1 MVKRAKQLQEK
12 GPKAKQQKKE
22 ETFNDKLNSRD
33 AYQSPKKDTC
43 LQAKG
48 GETRRKKK
56 LMIPV
61 SHSWLRFI
69 ASSRLMTQAER

>member
-33 AYQSPKKDTC
+33 AYQSPKK
-43 LQAKG
+43 
-48 GETRRKKK
+48 
-56 LMIPV
+56 IPV
-61 SHSWLRFI
+61 YKQKEEKPEEKKADDSGLSLVAEI
-69 ASSRLMTQAER
+69 YRLIKVSI